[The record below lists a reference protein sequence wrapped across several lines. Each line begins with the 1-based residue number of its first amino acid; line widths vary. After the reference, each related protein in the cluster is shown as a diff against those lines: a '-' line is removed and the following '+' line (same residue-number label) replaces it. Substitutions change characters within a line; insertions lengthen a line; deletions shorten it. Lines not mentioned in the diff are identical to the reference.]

1 MAFQKILC
9 PLDFSEASLK
19 GVERAKEIAKEFQSE
34 VILLFVAEPI
44 TYMPLMG
51 HAVELIGEIEEEIE
65 KQAKEKFE
73 ELLPTFDGKVSY
85 QIRRGPAPQ
94 EIIKTAEEEK
104 VDLIVI
110 GTHSRR
116 GIPRLILGSTAEKV
130 VRRAPCDVMVVRGQG
145 R

>member
-1 MAFQKILC
+1 MSLQKILC
-9 PLDFSEASLK
+9 PLDFSEVSLR
-19 GVERAKEIAKEFQSE
+19 GMDRAREIGEKFQAE

-51 HAVELIGEIEEEIE
+51 HAVELIGEIEEEVE
-65 KQAKEKFE
+65 RQAREKFQ
-73 ELLPTFDGKVSY
+73 ELLSQFSGKVSHRI
-85 QIRRGPAPQ
+85 QRGSAPQ
-94 EIIKTAEEEK
+94 EIIRVAEEEK

-116 GIPRLILGSTAEKV
+116 GISRLILGSTAEKV
-130 VRRAPCDVMVVRGQG
+130 VRQAPCDVLVVRSQG